1 MSDAQG
7 RRPLPSR
14 LMRNPWL
21 LLSCSSIV
29 WSGNVVA
36 ARLSAGEVSP
46 MVLVGLRWLLVLAL
60 LAIALRKQWT
70 QIWRSLKP
78 HSFYLLVMGTLGFTI
93 SNAMLYE
100 GARYTSGV
108 NVAIIQG
115 VLPVLVL
122 IGARLVYG
130 TRAGPLRQFGVALTL
145 VGIAFVAM
153 EGDPQRLADMHFNKG
168 DAWAFASSALYAAFT
183 LALHKRPAMSAL
195 TFFVGISIGACI
207 SALVGMGLE
216 IQAGAA
222 QWPELRGILIII
234 YIAVFTSIMGQVF
247 WIRAVEIIGPGR
259 AGVFQNLVP
268 VLGALMSVVLLRE
281 DFMWFHAASLALV
294 LCGIVLSEFGRKE

>member
-1 MSDAQG
+1 MNDGQG

-21 LLSCSSIV
+21 LLSTSSIV

-36 ARLSAGEVSP
+36 ARMAAGEISP
-46 MVLVGLRWLLVLAL
+46 MVLVALRWLLVVLL
-60 LAIALRKQWT
+60 LAVFLYRQLP
-70 QIWRSLKP
+70 QIWRALKP
-78 HSFYLLVMGTLGFTI
+78 HAFYLLVMGSLGFTI

-130 TRAGPLRQFGVALTL
+130 TRAGPLRMFGVALTL
-145 VGIAFVAM
+145 IGIAFVAM

-183 LALHKRPAMSAL
+183 VALHQRPTMSAL
-195 TFFVGISIGACI
+195 TFFVGLSLGACV
-207 SALVGMGLE
+207 SALIGMGLE

-222 QWPELRGILIII
+222 QWPDWRGILVLI
-234 YIAVFTSIMGQVF
+234 YVAVFTSIMGQVF

-281 DFMWFHAASLALV
+281 DFVWYHAASLALV
-294 LCGIVLSEFGRKE
+294 LGGIVLSEFGKKD

>member
-21 LLSCSSIV
+21 LLSTSSVV

-36 ARLSAGEVSP
+36 ARMAAGEISP
-46 MVLVGLRWLLVLAL
+46 MVLVGLRWLLVVAL
-60 LAIALRKQWT
+60 LAIALRKQIP
-70 QIWRSLKP
+70 QIWQSLKP

-130 TRAGPLRQFGVALTL
+130 THAGPLRQIGVALTL

-153 EGDPQRLADMHFNKG
+153 EGEPQRLAGLHFNKG

-183 LALHKRPAMSAL
+183 LALHTRPAMSAL
-195 TFFVGISIGACI
+195 TFFVGLSLGACI
-207 SALVGMGLE
+207 SSLIGMGRE

-222 QWPELRGILIII
+222 QWPDWRGVLVLV
-234 YIAVFTSIMGQVF
+234 YVAVFTSIMGQVF

-281 DFMWFHAASLALV
+281 DFVWYHAASLALV
-294 LCGIVLSEFGRKE
+294 LGGIVLSEFGRKD

>member
-1 MSDAQG
+1 MNDAQG

-21 LLSCSSIV
+21 LLSASSIV
-29 WSGNVVA
+29 WSGNVVS
-36 ARLSAGEVSP
+36 ARMAAGEISP
-46 MVLVGLRWLLVLAL
+46 MVLVGLRWLLVVAL
-60 LAIALRKQWT
+60 LAIALRNQLP
-70 QIWRSLKP
+70 QIWRALKP
-78 HSFYLLVMGTLGFTI
+78 HAFYLLVMGTLGFTI

-130 TRAGPLRQFGVALTL
+130 TRTGPLRMFGVALTL

-153 EGDPQRLADMHFNKG
+153 EGDVQRLADMQFNKG
-168 DAWAFASSALYAAFT
+168 DAWSFASSALYAAFT
-183 LALHKRPAMSAL
+183 VALHKRPQMSAL
-195 TFFVGISIGACI
+195 TFFVGLSLGACV
-207 SALVGMGLE
+207 SALFGMGLE

-222 QWPELRGILIII
+222 LWPDWRGILVLI
-234 YIAVFTSIMGQVF
+234 YVAVFTSIMGQVF

-281 DFMWFHAASLALV
+281 DFVWYHAASLALV
-294 LCGIVLSEFGRKE
+294 LGGIVLSEFGKKD

>member
-1 MSDAQG
+1 MNDAQG

-21 LLSCSSIV
+21 LLSASSLV

-36 ARLSAGEVSP
+36 ARVAADEISP
-46 MVLVGLRWLLVLAL
+46 MVLVGLRWIMVLAL
-60 LAIALRKQWT
+60 LALVLRKQIAP
-70 QIWRSLKP
+70 IWQSLKP
-78 HSFYLLVMGTLGFTI
+78 HVFYMLVMGTLGFTI

-122 IGARLVYG
+122 IGARLAFG
-130 TRAGPLRQFGVALTL
+130 TRAGPLRQIGVALTL
-145 VGIAFVAM
+145 CGIVLIAA
-153 EGDPQRLADMHFNKG
+153 EGDPQRLADLHFNKG
-168 DAWAFASSALYAAFT
+168 DAWALASAALYALFT
-183 LALHKRPAMSAL
+183 LALHKRPSMPAL
-195 TFFVGISIGACI
+195 TFFVGLSLGACL
-207 SALVGMGLE
+207 SALLGMGLE

-222 QWPELRGILIII
+222 RWPDWRGILVLI
-234 YIAVFTSIMGQVF
+234 YVAVFTSIMGQVF
-247 WIRAVEIIGPGR
+247 WIRAVEIVGPGR

-268 VLGALMSVVLLRE
+268 VLGALLSLVLLRE
-281 DFMWFHAASLALV
+281 DFVWYHAASLALV
-294 LCGIVLSEFGRKE
+294 LGGIALSELGRKE